1 MKIAEFSVKNS
12 QFTFIMFLAVMA
24 LGIGSLLN
32 MPRAEDPKFEAPG
45 FTIIMLYPGAGPAE
59 MEDKITDKV
68 EAKLHSLEN
77 IDRMRSYSAN
87 GLSVITLEF
96 KHGQDPDKK
105 YEEVIREVNA
115 IRPDLPADL
124 YRTDIQRFSAADVAM
139 MQLAIISENASWEQ
153 LRYEAER
160 LEERLEKIAG
170 LKGADVYG
178 FPKREVQ
185 INLNLPKMAAGGIP
199 VSRVLGALQ
208 SENISIPGGSVNV
221 GERQFFVETSGDYE
235 NIDEVR
241 NTIVF
246 ANGGKI
252 VYLKD
257 LAQVDY
263 AYEEPRHLTRFNGAR
278 CVFVTARMKNGQ
290 NISVVGKQVNETLD
304 AFNTDLPANMDFRK
318 VFDQDDSV
326 QKRLSRF
333 AKDFSIAI
341 LLVLL
346 TLLPLGTRASI
357 VVMISIPLSIAIGLF
372 ALDQLGYSLNQLSI
386 VGLII
391 ALGILV
397 DDSIVVVENIERWL
411 REGHNRREAAIL
423 ATRQIGLAV
432 LGCTATLILAFLPL
446 VFLPEAAGDF
456 IRSLPMA
463 VVTTVIASLFVSLTI
478 VPFLGSR
485 LLAEHD
491 DPRGNIFLR
500 GLKWLISNSYA
511 RLLHLGLK
519 YPRWTMA
526 VSAAIFFGV
535 LSLAGRAGFAV
546 FPASERP
553 MFYIDVETASGTNF
567 EQTNRVVQMVD
578 SVLATYMPEEMKNNP
593 AARQISLNRSQVANA
608 ETSNFKLQTLNP
620 VYPGHGAPP
629 KIISYA
635 SNTGRGNPR
644 MYYNVIPRN
653 ESPDYGQILVQLQ
666 ERTPPPVKIAL
677 IDELREKFKY
687 VPGAVI
693 NVKNFEQGPPIE
705 APVAIRVFGENLDT
719 LRKIA
724 GQVEDMVAGIEGTIY
739 VDNPI
744 ASVKTDLRVKINKD
758 KATSLGIPIAEID
771 RMVRLGVA
779 GLNAGSF
786 STPDGDEYNLTVTL
800 PKGKVF
806 ADLDI
811 FKSMYVNSL
820 SGASV
825 PLSQV
830 AELEFKRSPNTIT
843 HYDKDRYTLVS
854 AFAKSGYLAQNINNQ
869 VTENLAKM
877 DFPKGYH
884 YVIAGEVESSQRSFG
899 GMGTIIMI
907 TIFGL
912 LAVLILEF
920 KTFRSTIIVL
930 SVIPLGIIGAVL
942 ALLATG
948 YPFSFTVAV
957 GLIALMGIE
966 VKNSILLVDFTNQ
979 LRAAGRSLDEAI
991 QEAGEIRFVPILL
1004 TSLTAIGGLLPLA
1017 IEENPLYSPLA
1028 YVLIGGLISSTLLSR
1043 IVTPVLYK
1051 MLAPRV
1057 V

>member
-12 QFTFIMFLAVMA
+12 QFTFIVFLGLLA

-45 FTIIMLYPGAGPAE
+45 FTVIMVYPGAGPAE
-59 MEDKITDKV
+59 IEDKITDKV
-68 EAKLHSLEN
+68 EAKLGALEN
-77 IDRMRSYSAN
+77 IDRMRSVSAN
-87 GLSVITLEF
+87 GLMVLTLEF

-105 YEEVIREVNA
+105 YEEVVREVSTLRA
-115 IRPDLPADL
+115 DLPQDL
-124 YRTDIQRFSAADVAM
+124 YRSDIQRFSASDVLM
-139 MQLAIISENASWEQ
+139 LQTAIISENASWSQ
-153 LRYEAER
+153 LREQAET
-160 LEERLEKIAG
+160 LEDMLEKIPG
-170 LKGADVYG
+170 IKGADVFG
-178 FPKREVQ
+178 FPKREVR
-185 INLNLPKMAAGGIP
+185 ISLNLPRMAAEGIP

-208 SENISIPGGSVNV
+208 SENISIPGGSVHV
-221 GERQFFVETSGDYE
+221 GERQFFVQTSGDFE
-235 NIDEVR
+235 QIEDVR

-257 LAQVDY
+257 LADVDF
-263 AYEEPRHLTRFNGAR
+263 AYEEPRHIARFNGAR
-278 CVFVTARMKNGQ
+278 SVFVTARMKNGQ
-290 NISVVGKQVNETLD
+290 NIAVVGKQVNEVLD
-304 AFNTDLPANMDFRK
+304 TYRADLPANMDFQK
-318 VFDQDDSV
+318 VLDQEDSV
-326 QKRLSRF
+326 RKRLNRF
-333 AKDFSIAI
+333 SKDFAIAI

-346 TLLPLGTRASI
+346 TLLPLGTRASL

-372 ALDQLGYSLNQLSI
+372 ALDLLGYSLNQLSI

-411 REGHNRREAAIL
+411 REGHSRREAAVL

-432 LGCTATLILAFLPL
+432 VGCTATLILAFLPL
-446 VFLPEAAGDF
+446 VFLPEASGDF

-463 VVTTVIASLFVSLTI
+463 VVTTVLASLFVSLTI

-485 LLAEHD
+485 LLAEHH

-500 GLKWLISNSYA
+500 GLQWAISKSYA
-511 RLLHLGLK
+511 RLLHVGLR

-526 VSAAIFFGV
+526 AALVIFLGV
-535 LSLAGRAGFAV
+535 LSLAGRAGFSV

-553 MFYIDVETASGTNF
+553 MFYIDVETAPGTNF
-567 EQTNRVVQMVD
+567 EQTNRVMQMVD
-578 SVLATYMPEEMKNNP
+578 SVLTTYMADDVNVGVVSRPKNPTDTP
-593 AARQISLNRSQVANA
+593 AEKF
-608 ETSNFKLQTLNP
+608 ETNQSR
-620 VYPGHGAPP
+620 YPGHGAPAR
-629 KIISYA
+629 IVSFA
-635 SNTGRGNPR
+635 TNVGRGNPR

-666 ERTPPPVKIAL
+666 DRTPPPVKVAL
-677 IDELREKFKY
+677 IDALREKFKD
-687 VPGAVI
+687 VPGALI

-705 APVAIRVFGENLDT
+705 APVAIRVFGDNLDT
-719 LRKIA
+719 LRTVA
-724 GQVEDMVAGIEGTIY
+724 GQVEDMIAGIEGTIY

-744 ASVKTDLRVKINKD
+744 ASIKTDLQVKINRE
-758 KATSLGIPIAEID
+758 KATSLGIPISEID
-771 RMVRLGVA
+771 RMVRLAVA
-779 GLNAGSF
+779 GLHIGSF
-786 STPDGDEYNLTVTL
+786 TAADGDEYNLSITL
-800 PKGKVF
+800 PKDGVF
-806 ADLDI
+806 AGLDAFNNI
-811 FKSMYVNSL
+811 YVNSL
-820 SGASV
+820 AGTAV

-830 AELEFKRSPNTIT
+830 ATLEFKRSPNTIT
-843 HYDKDRYTLVS
+843 HYDRDRYTLLS
-854 AFAKSGYLAQNINNQ
+854 AFVKSGYFAQDIN
-869 VTENLAKM
+869 TKIRENLEKM
-877 DFPKGYH
+877 DLPKGMR

-899 GMGTIIMI
+899 GMGTIILI

-942 ALLATG
+942 ALLVTG
-948 YPFSFTVAV
+948 YPFSFTVVV

-979 LRAAGRSLDEAI
+979 LRLEGKPIDEAI
-991 QEAGEIRFVPILL
+991 QAAGEIRFVPILL
-1004 TSLTAIGGLLPLA
+1004 TSLTAIGGLTPLA

-1051 MLAPRV
+1051 ILAPRV
-1057 V
+1057 G

>member
-12 QFTFIMFLAVMA
+12 QFTFIVFLAVMA

-45 FTIIMLYPGAGPAE
+45 FTVIIVYPGAGPAE
-59 MEDKITDKV
+59 IEDKIADKV
-68 EAKLHSLEN
+68 EAKLGALEN
-77 IDRMRSYSAN
+77 IDRMRSVSAN
-87 GLSVITLEF
+87 GLMVLTQEF
-96 KHGQDPDKK
+96 KHGQDPQKK
-105 YEEVIREVNA
+105 YEEVLREINA
-115 IRPDLPADL
+115 LRPDLPQDL
-124 YRTDIQRFSAADVAM
+124 YRIEVQRFSASDVLVL
-139 MQLAIISENASWEQ
+139 QTAIVSENASWQ
-153 LRYEAER
+153 QMRDQAER
-160 LEERLEKIAG
+160 LEDMLEKIPG
-170 LKGADVYG
+170 IKGADVFG
-178 FPKREVQ
+178 FPKREVR
-185 INLNLPKMAAGGIP
+185 IALNLPRMAAEGIP
-199 VSRVLGALQ
+199 VSRILGALQ
-208 SENISIPGGSVNV
+208 SENVSIPGGAVHV
-221 GERQFFVETSGDYE
+221 GERQFFVQTSGDYE
-235 NIDEVR
+235 DIEDVR

-257 LAQVDY
+257 LAEVEF
-263 AYEEPRHLTRFNGAR
+263 AYEEPRHIARFNGAR
-278 CVFVTARMKNGQ
+278 SVFVTARMKNGQ
-290 NISVVGKQVNETLD
+290 NIAVVGQQANAVLETYRD
-304 AFNTDLPANMDFRK
+304 DLPANMDFQK
-318 VFDQDDSV
+318 VLDQEDSV
-326 QKRLSRF
+326 RKRLNRF
-333 AKDFSIAI
+333 SKDFAIAI

-346 TLLPLGTRASI
+346 TLLPLGTRASL

-372 ALDQLGYSLNQLSI
+372 ALDMLGYSLNQLSI

-463 VVTTVIASLFVSLTI
+463 VVTTVLASLFVSLTI

-485 LLAEHD
+485 LLAEHH

-500 GLKWLISNSYA
+500 GLKWAISKTYA
-511 RLLHLGLK
+511 RLLTLGLH
-519 YPRWTMA
+519 YPRWTMV

-535 LSLAGRAGFAV
+535 LALAGRAGFAV

-553 MFYIDVETASGTNF
+553 MFYIDVETAPGTNI
-567 EQTNRVVQMVD
+567 EYTNRVMQMVD
-578 SVLATYMPEEMKNNP
+578 SVLATYMPDEVKNS
-593 AARQISLNRSQVANA
+593 ARARQVNLAASKAQKL
-608 ETSNFKLQTLNP
+608 ETNQSR
-620 VYPGHGAPP
+620 YPGHGAPARVV
-629 KIISYA
+629 SFA
-635 SNTGRGNPR
+635 TNVGHGNPR

-653 ESPDYGQILVQLQ
+653 ESPDYGQIIVQLQ
-666 ERTPPPVKIAL
+666 DRTPPPVKVAL
-677 IDELREKFKY
+677 IDELREKFKN

-693 NVKNFEQGPPIE
+693 TVKNFEQGPPIE
-705 APVAIRVFGENLDT
+705 APVAIRLFGENLDT
-719 LRKIA
+719 LRTVAA
-724 GQVEDMVAGIEGTIY
+724 GVENMVSEIGGAIY
-739 VDNPI
+739 VDNSI
-744 ASVKTDLRVKINKD
+744 AAIKTDLQININRD
-758 KATSLGIPIAEID
+758 KATSLGIPIVEID
-771 RMVRLGVA
+771 RTVRLAVA
-779 GLNAGSF
+779 GLNMGGF

-800 PKGKVF
+800 PKDAVF
-806 ADLDI
+806 AGLDV
-811 FKSMYVNSL
+811 FKNIYVNSL
-820 SGASV
+820 TGAAV

-830 AELEFKRSPNTIT
+830 ATLEFKRAPNVIT
-843 HYDKDRYTLVS
+843 HYDRDRYTLIT
-854 AFAKSGYLAQNINNQ
+854 AFVKSGYFAQDINTKIQ
-869 VTENLAKM
+869 ENLEKM
-877 DFPKGYH
+877 DFPKGVR
-884 YVIAGEVESSQRSFG
+884 YVIAGEVETSQRSFG
-899 GMGTIIMI
+899 GMGTIILV

-930 SVIPLGIIGAVL
+930 SVIPLGVIGAVL
-942 ALLATG
+942 ALLVTG
-948 YPFSFTVAV
+948 YPFSFTVVV

-979 LRAAGRSLDEAI
+979 LRLEGKPIDNAI

-1004 TSLTAIGGLLPLA
+1004 TSLTAIGGLMPLA

-1051 MLAPRV
+1051 LLAPRV
-1057 V
+1057 VH